1 MTIWLLLADVAAL
14 AVTFFGAY
22 LLADL
27 TRLGAGL
34 PLAEYALAEMPG
46 LRIFVFMLIAI
57 GLLAWLWLARQHYQ
71 RRLPFWDELRHLWHG
86 ILFAALLD
94 AAILFLV
101 KLPFSRLA
109 WAFTWGAALLLLPLF
124 RQLCKHVLNRLN
136 CWALPTLIIGHGP
149 NAAEA
154 ALALK
159 SERLLGYRIDGFV
172 QVGDTPVDV
181 AVAALMQALQLPL
194 LADQAAMQ
202 AHMKTANRWQ
212 LVLALEPEQMGEQ
225 AGWIQQLTVLDA
237 ELMLAPPLRGL
248 PLHGTETTFFFSHEI
263 LFFRVRNNLARWA
276 PAALKRLFDL
286 VCASLGLLLLLPL
299 FALLTWWIRQDGGP
313 AVFSHQ
319 RVGRDGRLFG
329 CLKFRTMV
337 INAQAVLQHLL
348 ATDPAARAEWERDF
362 KLKNDPRITTIG
374 HFLRRTSLDE
384 LPQLWNVLRGDM
396 SLVGPRPVI
405 QAELERYGD
414 AVRYYLEA
422 KPGITGLWQVSGRND
437 LDYPQRVMLDTWYV
451 QNWSLWHDIV
461 ILAKTVRVVLHRDG
475 AY

>member
-1 MTIWLLLADVAAL
+1 MTLWLLLTDVVAL
-14 AVTFFGAY
+14 AATFSGAY

-27 TRLGAGL
+27 TRLGIGL
-34 PLAEYALAEMPG
+34 PQAEYALGQMPA
-46 LRIFVFMLIAI
+46 LRLFVFMLVAA

-86 ILFAALLD
+86 LLFAALLD
-94 AAILFLV
+94 AAILYMV
-101 KLPFSRLA
+101 KLPFARLA
-109 WAFTWGAALLLLPLF
+109 WAFTWGSALLLLPLL
-124 RQLCKHVLNRLN
+124 RQLCKAVLNRLDY
-136 CWALPTLIIGHGP
+136 WALPTLIVGQGP
-149 NAAEA
+149 NAAAA
-154 ALALK
+154 ALALR
-159 SERLLGYRIDGFV
+159 SEHLLGYRIAAFV
-172 QVGDTPVDV
+172 RTGDESPDAGV
-181 AVAALMQALQLPL
+181 ARLMQTLQLPL
-194 LADQAAMQ
+194 LADPAAMQ
-202 AHMKTANRWQ
+202 ACMKTTTRWQ
-212 LVLALEPEQMGEQ
+212 LVLALEPEQMAEQ
-225 AGWIQQLTVLDA
+225 AGWIQQLGALDA

-299 FALLTWWIRQDGGP
+299 FAGLIWRIRQDGGP

-319 RVGRDGRLFG
+319 RIGRDGRPFG

-337 INAQAVLQHLL
+337 VNAQEVLQHLL

-362 KLKNDPRITTIG
+362 KLKNDPRITPVG
-374 HFLRRTSLDE
+374 QFLRRTSLDE

-405 QAELERYGD
+405 EAELARYGE

-422 KPGITGLWQVSGRND
+422 KPGITGLWQVSGRSD

-461 ILAKTVRVVLHRDG
+461 ILAKTVRVVLWRDG